1 MIFAFLTTLLWSASA
16 VTARR
21 LVEALG
27 SLTANLARL
36 ALASVLLAAW
46 AYTAGRGLEGDG
58 RWWFVASGVVGF
70 GLGDI
75 ALYFALARLGS
86 RLTIL
91 LTQTLAA
98 PIGAL
103 VEWLWL
109 GTTLSAAELACGAG
123 VLGGVALALVPS
135 DNPHVAQGSL
145 RRGLGWGVLAAT
157 GQALGA
163 VLSRKAFELSLAGGV
178 RIDGPTAAFQRILGG
193 LVVGLLAWLLWR
205 AGAGRGVASSTA
217 PSAASSTAAPL
228 RGWRLAGLLLAVA
241 LFGPV
246 IGVACY
252 QAALA
257 SAPSGVVLPIV
268 ALCPVVIIPFSAR
281 FEGDRPK
288 ARSLWGAGLAVASA
302 IALAA
307 VRR

>member
-1 MIFAFLTTLLWSASA
+1 VIFAFLTTLLWSASA

-21 LVEALG
+21 LVESLG

-36 ALASVLLAAW
+36 ALASALLAAW
-46 AYTAGRGLEGDG
+46 AFTAGRGLTGAG
-58 RWWFVASGVVGF
+58 LWWFVASGVVGF

-135 DNPHVAQGSL
+135 DNPHVARGSL
-145 RRGLGWGVLAAT
+145 WRGLGWGVLAGT

-193 LVVGLLAWLLWR
+193 LAIGLLAWLLWR
-205 AGAGRGVASSTA
+205 HRVGQRPVAAPAAAG
-217 PSAASSTAAPL
+217 PL
-228 RGWRLAGLLLAVA
+228 RGWRLAALLLAVA

-246 IGVACY
+246 VGVACY

-257 SAPSGVVLPIV
+257 TAPSGVVLPIV

-281 FEGDRPK
+281 FEGDRPR
-288 ARSLWGAGLAVASA
+288 ARSLWGALLAVASA

>member
-36 ALASVLLAAW
+36 AVASALLAAW
-46 AYTAGRGLEGDG
+46 AFTAGRGLEGAG
-58 RWWFVASGVVGF
+58 LWWFVASGVVGF
-70 GLGDI
+70 GLGDV

-135 DNPHVAQGSL
+135 DNPHVAPGSL
-145 RRGLGWGVLAAT
+145 RRGLGWGVLAAM
-157 GQALGA
+157 GQGLGA
-163 VLSRKAFELSLAGGV
+163 VLSRKAFDLSMAGGV
-178 RIDGPTAAFQRILGG
+178 RIDGATAAFQRILGG
-193 LVVGLLAWLLWR
+193 LAVGWLAWLLW
-205 AGAGRGVASSTA
+205 SSRPGERRPAAAA
-217 PSAASSTAAPL
+217 PSAAPL
-228 RGWRLAGLLLAVA
+228 RGWRLMALLLAVA

-246 IGVACY
+246 VGVACY
-252 QAALA
+252 QWALA
-257 SAPSGVVLPIV
+257 SAPSGVVLPVV